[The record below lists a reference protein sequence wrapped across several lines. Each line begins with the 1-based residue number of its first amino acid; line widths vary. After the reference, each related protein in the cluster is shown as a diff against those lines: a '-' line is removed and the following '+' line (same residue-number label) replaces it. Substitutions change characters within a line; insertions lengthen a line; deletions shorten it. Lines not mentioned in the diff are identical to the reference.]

1 MKRLAFLSLIAAL
14 PLTPALAGP
23 AANPACLDPNR
34 PYHAKYLS
42 GQDILV
48 NATFGKVHPSLR
60 ITTNCIGID
69 GGAKITFTAA
79 SSCLAVGD
87 SVALKRSGEPV
98 QTCQITRIVNPGTEP
113 RASR

>member
-1 MKRLAFLSLIAAL
+1 MKRLALLFLTTAL
-14 PLTPALAGP
+14 PLAPALAAP
-23 AANPACLDPNR
+23 ATNQMCLDPDK

-48 NATFGKVHPSLR
+48 NATHGKVHPLLR
-60 ITTNCIGID
+60 VSTNCIGID

-79 SSCLAVGD
+79 SGCLAVGD
-87 SVALKRSGEPV
+87 GVALKRPGEPV